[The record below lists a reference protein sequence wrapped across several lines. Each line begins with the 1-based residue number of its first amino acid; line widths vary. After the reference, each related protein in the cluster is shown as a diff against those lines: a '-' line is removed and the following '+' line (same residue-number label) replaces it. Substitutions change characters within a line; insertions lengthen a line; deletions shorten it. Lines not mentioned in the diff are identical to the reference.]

1 MENYI
6 NPKKSNEITSINY
19 QKHNSYHKM
28 KFKKKSYKEFEEN
41 NKIENQESKN
51 KTIISLFNKKNLN
64 YDENDRPSSFTKIKQ
79 DFFLTKSPK
88 KKVLNSP
95 QIKLKRNRLEDNED
109 SDIII
114 LKRKTNYITKKKNKN
129 LEFSFLEQPELYD
142 NSNTHIQLKKKK
154 NHFHFNGN
162 DEDNISLFSLTGL
175 TNHSIIKLNDI
186 QKDFKKTIIGNTKI
200 KQFNKGKS
208 YFMEDYLE
216 EKKNETDSLIEEE
229 DEEKNDFDKENY
241 RMLQKVGKIFDS
253 LDEEDI
259 TINDFYIDPENKIII
274 ILDILIAIF
283 TIYNL
288 IYIPFF
294 LGYNDIYC
302 RKGKFLGFLEIIDIF
317 NDIILIIDNIISF
330 FLAFRVNEEL
340 KTELKEIRNNY
351 LKKFFLIDFLAA
363 IPFKTIFSIFDKK
376 CNDKGY
382 LSAPLYQNNIYYIL
396 ITLQLPKS
404 IKVFRRNYLIK
415 YLKDYLN
422 QYEHFNIYL
431 GLYESIAIFLIGI
444 HIVSCIFI
452 FIGKNQ
458 YPGWIVHY
466 EFEDKHFLSLYFIAI
481 YYIITTV
488 TTVGYGDLL
497 CITPIEK
504 LFGLFMEIVGIFAY
518 SFALTSI
525 SNYVKVLSDK
535 NEEYHQKCEILED
548 IRVTYPDLS
557 DDLYNRIHCFL
568 KNNLFHNKKDK
579 KIIINSLPAA
589 LKNNLVYHMYDNI
602 IKNFI
607 FFKNFNNADFIVR
620 VILSFKPILAIKND
634 ILIKDG
640 DFVDDM
646 IFIKF
651 GRLCLDLPI
660 VFEREVMK
668 PTLKETNSVT
678 EDIKNSVL
686 ENFMVEEEEEEEKM
700 FEETVQYFKILELQK
715 NEHFGDIL
723 MFLNKRSSLR
733 LIVKSRKAE
742 LFYLNKINALEI
754 STSYPLIWKK
764 INKKSLFNWEQI
776 KRLMNK
782 VYKIFNKYHHNHD
795 EINEEEQPNLT
806 TSIIEYT
813 DLQSIPSSSLMSDE
827 DDNQLKKQILKENT
841 QKNKEITTIK
851 SLNTIKE
858 SKTFEDK
865 SEHSCV
871 NNNNNNTN
879 NNNNNNTNNNNN
891 NNNTNIT
898 NNNNN
903 HHYFNHINNN
913 NINNKKR
920 DSEFSENKLNKSVV
934 TEKSLV
940 TKRISVKGNDDESEE
955 EESEC
960 ESEIENENK
969 LKDRVYNLNNDM
981 NKKKKLNLYEKT
993 SEGNNQSYF
1002 FPSGK
1007 SNITPYKPNEINNEI
1022 YPYETFIVTENNNI
1036 NNNNLNTNLQ
1046 SLLKSKLNSNYSENN
1061 NSICSTEISFS
1072 IESEYENI
1080 NEMSNY
1086 KYSKNE
1092 ILKKKIKSILTEI
1105 SNFEGT
1111 VKSNLKKKKKTVIH
1125 INKTPS
1131 VKFLGHDKKN
1141 YQTLNSINNSSII
1154 SNKSKL
1160 KEGSFVSKKNKS
1172 YISFVSSVS
1181 NNSRDFK
1188 KRKKKKFT

>member
-1 MENYI
+1 
-6 NPKKSNEITSINY
+6 
-19 QKHNSYHKM
+19 
-28 KFKKKSYKEFEEN
+28 
-41 NKIENQESKN
+41 
-51 KTIISLFNKKNLN
+51 
-64 YDENDRPSSFTKIKQ
+64 
-79 DFFLTKSPK
+79 
-88 KKVLNSP
+88 
-95 QIKLKRNRLEDNED
+95 
-109 SDIII
+109 
-114 LKRKTNYITKKKNKN
+114 
-129 LEFSFLEQPELYD
+129 
-142 NSNTHIQLKKKK
+142 
-154 NHFHFNGN
+154 
-162 DEDNISLFSLTGL
+162 
-175 TNHSIIKLNDI
+175 
-186 QKDFKKTIIGNTKI
+186 
-200 KQFNKGKS
+200 
-208 YFMEDYLE
+208 MEDYLE

-827 DDNQLKKQILKENT
+827 DDNQLKKQIVKENT
-841 QKNKEITTIK
+841 QKNKEMKQIK

-865 SEHSCV
+865 SDNTK
-871 NNNNNNTN
+871 NNENFDN
-879 NNNNNNTNNNNN
+879 
-891 NNNTNIT
+891 
-898 NNNNN
+898 
-903 HHYFNHINNN
+903 
-913 NINNKKR
+913 
-920 DSEFSENKLNKSVV
+920 SEFSDNLSKSFA
-934 TEKSLV
+934 TEKSGI
-940 TKRISVKGNDDESEE
+940 TKRISIRGDEE
-955 EESEC
+955 ED
-960 ESEIENENK
+960 ENNKNTNEDLSNKIIQKQTLRIDEN
-969 LKDRVYNLNNDM
+969 DI
-981 NKKKKLNLYEKT
+981 KKKLDLSEKY
-993 SEGNNQSYF
+993 SSGNIKDSSTKTNMIH
-1002 FPSGK
+1002 
-1007 SNITPYKPNEINNEI
+1007 ITPYKPNEINNEI
-1022 YPYETFIVTENNNI
+1022 YPYETCIATSENQNKHINPNNILSNIQTLLKSRVHSEYNNNI
-1036 NNNNLNTNLQ
+1036 
-1046 SLLKSKLNSNYSENN
+1046 
-1061 NSICSTEISFS
+1061 SICSTEISFS
-1072 IESEYENI
+1072 IDSKYDNI
-1080 NEMSNY
+1080 DEISNY
-1086 KYSKNE
+1086 KYSKSLKIQRKIRN
-1092 ILKKKIKSILTEI
+1092 ILYRF
-1105 SNFEGT
+1105 NDFEGSI
-1111 VKSNLKKKKKTVIH
+1111 KSNLKKK
-1125 INKTPS
+1125 N
-1131 VKFLGHDKKN
+1131 
-1141 YQTLNSINNSSII
+1141 
-1154 SNKSKL
+1154 
-1160 KEGSFVSKKNKS
+1160 KNKR
-1172 YISFVSSVS
+1172 
-1181 NNSRDFK
+1181 NK
-1188 KRKKKKFT
+1188 